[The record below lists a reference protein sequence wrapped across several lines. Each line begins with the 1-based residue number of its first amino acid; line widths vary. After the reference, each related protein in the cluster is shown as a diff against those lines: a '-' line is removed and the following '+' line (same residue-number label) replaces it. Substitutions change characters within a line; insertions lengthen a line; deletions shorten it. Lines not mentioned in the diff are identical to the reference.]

1 MATATLTSKG
11 QITIP
16 KSVRDSLRLRSG
28 DRITF
33 VLHGDSE
40 AILKPMTKSVEDMF
54 GMLHEPSQQRLTV
67 TEMNAA
73 VANRFRSH
81 KQ

>member
-1 MATATLTSKG
+1 MATATLTTKG

-54 GMLHEPSQQRLTV
+54 GTLHKPSQQRLTV

-73 VANRFRSH
+73 VANKFRSH